1 MKVLLEHSV
10 NEGGCPTAYFYK
22 GLSFLHEAHFPRKAL
37 TPMKPVSPESAGYI
51 HGMVNDYS
59 KTNYI
64 DNRVF
69 SKADIK
75 RGLRNKDGTGVMAG
89 VTQIGNVYGYY
100 MEDGE
105 KKPMYGKLIYRG
117 INVEDLIRGFA
128 NENRFGFEETAYLLL
143 MGKLP
148 NREQLAGFNSVMDEF
163 RPLPH
168 MFSEDMIIKNPSRD
182 IMNKLARS
190 VLTLYSYDID
200 PETRTLENELRLA
213 MQLIA
218 RTPMIISHAYAAKR
232 CYFDKESLY
241 LHRAMPEHS
250 TAENILASIRPDQH
264 YTDDEA
270 KLLDLCLVLHAEHGG
285 GNNSTFTCRV
295 VSSSY
300 TDIYA
305 SIAAAV
311 GSLKGPRHGGANIR
325 SKQLGDVISAE
336 VKDWK
341 DDDEIRNV
349 IARVLRKELYDHSGL
364 MYGMGHAIYTL
375 SDPRAKVLRQFAR
388 SLAEKKGMADKL
400 DLIES
405 VERLTP
411 EVFASAKGNG
421 KPLCANVDL
430 YSGFVY
436 QMLGIPEEMYT
447 PLFATARML
456 GWCAHRIE
464 EIYCNP
470 GKIIR
475 PAYKAIVPVQPFV
488 PLNDR

>member
-1 MKVLLEHSV
+1 MTQMISQQ
-10 NEGGCPTAYFYK
+10 A
-22 GLSFLHEAHFPRKAL
+22 SD
-37 TPMKPVSPESAGYI
+37 YI
-51 HGMVNDYS
+51 HGLTQDYS
-59 KTNYI
+59 KTNFI
-64 DNRVF
+64 D
-69 SKADIK
+69 SKIYEKADIK

-89 VTQIGNVYGYY
+89 VTQIGNVHGYY
-100 MEDGE
+100 VQDGE
-105 KKPMYGKLIYRG
+105 KVPMEGKLIYRG
-117 INVEDLIRGFA
+117 INIEDLIRGFVG
-128 NENRFGFEETAYLLL
+128 EGRFGFEETAYLLL

-148 NREQLAGFNSVMDEF
+148 SREQLDGFNATLDEF

-190 VLTLYSYDID
+190 ILTLYSYDED
-200 PETRTLENELRLA
+200 PETRTLDNELRLA

-232 CYFDKESLY
+232 CYFDKGSLY
-241 LHRAMPEHS
+241 LHRAMEGKG
-250 TAENILASIRPDQH
+250 TAENILAATREDQQ
-264 YTDDEA
+264 YTDEEA
-270 KLLDLCLVLHAEHGG
+270 KLLDLCLTLHAEHGG

-295 VSSSY
+295 ISSSY
-300 TDIYA
+300 TDIFS

-325 SKQLGDVISAE
+325 CKQLNDVIAQE
-336 VKDWK
+336 VRDYN
-341 DDDEIRNV
+341 DDDEIKHV
-349 IARVLRKELYDHSGL
+349 LARVLKKELYDHSGL
-364 MYGMGHAIYTL
+364 IYGMGHAIYTL
-375 SDPRAKVLRQFAR
+375 SDPRAKMLKRFAR
-388 SLAEKKGMADKL
+388 NLAEKKGMSDRL
-400 DLIES
+400 NLIES

-411 EVFASAKGNG
+411 EVFASVKGSD
-421 KPLCANVDL
+421 KPMCANVDL

-436 QMLGIPEEMYT
+436 DMLNIPEDLYT
-447 PLFATARML
+447 PLFATARMV

-488 PLNDR
+488 PLDDRK

>member
-1 MKVLLEHSV
+1 M
-10 NEGGCPTAYFYK
+10 CMTRPA
-22 GLSFLHEAHFPRKAL
+22 
-37 TPMKPVSPESAGYI
+37 SPSSASYI
-51 HGMVNDYS
+51 HGLVEDYS

-64 DNRVF
+64 DSRIYE
-69 SKADIK
+69 KANIK
-75 RGLRNKDGTGVMAG
+75 RGLRNKDGTGVMVG
-89 VTQIGNVYGYY
+89 VTQIGTVHGYY

-105 KKPMYGKLIYRG
+105 KKPMQGKLIYRG

-128 NENRFGFEETAYLLL
+128 CEDRFGFEETAYLLL

-148 NREQLAGFNSVMDEF
+148 NREQLDGFNAVMDEF

-168 MFSEDMIIKNPSRD
+168 MFSEDMIIKQPSRD

-190 VLTLYSYDID
+190 VLTLYSYDDD
-200 PETRTLENELRLA
+200 PESRTLENELRLSI
-213 MQLIA
+213 QLIA
-218 RTPMIISHAYAAKR
+218 RVPMIISHAYAAKR

-241 LHRAMPEHS
+241 LHRAMPGRS
-250 TAENILASIRPDQH
+250 AAENILASIRPDQQFS
-264 YTDDEA
+264 DAEA

-295 VSSSY
+295 ISSSY
-300 TDIYA
+300 TDIFS

-325 SKQLGDVISAE
+325 SKQMMDVIAAE
-336 VKDWK
+336 VKDWQ
-341 DDDEIRNV
+341 DDDEIKSV

-364 MYGMGHAIYTL
+364 VYGMGHAIYTL
-375 SDPRAKVLRQFAR
+375 SDPRAKVLKKFAR
-388 SLAEKKGMADKL
+388 HLAEEKGL
-400 DLIES
+400 GEQLSLIES

-411 EVFASAKGNG
+411 EVFSAIKGSD

-436 QMLGIPEEMYT
+436 QMLGIPEELYT

-488 PLNDR
+488 PLNDRR